1 MKKLFAGNNRNNGS
15 VSDAKLDGAK
25 GIDVLGNFVYVAAYT
40 YGGITFV
47 DISDSSNPTVR
58 GSVQAAS
65 LAGSSG
71 IVVDGGGNYA
81 IVACETSQHVIQVN
95 IVDPD
100 NPSVAV
106 VADAVESVGATF
118 TPIDITSTQ
127 GSDPDIIVVSSSSGD
142 GMVLKEW
149 FDFTPHLLL
158 DDSWVEVDI
167 AECFICTSL
176 MPNANSLLFAD
187 LEEPFRKNSSDLL
200 RCSSAASYQN
210 LRRDYPDFGDS
221 ALSFYQDGVGRAG
234 LLVCHPCEED
244 GRFDVIGVFNV
255 PHEKFDDW
263 SAIHFNL
270 VLESAQ
276 RVADRFLNGP
286 SISTMRES
294 DEYFYIVLTIQSCK
308 RGLPLVPLVTDELP
322 TTTIVAGER
331 LGLDR
336 WIRFNPESVGSSKFY
351 LSEYIKVLLSN
362 VGENIDAYNS
372 MDGRTL
378 MPYQCAVRRE
388 QWSSLRTR
396 FVEVFLLQKTA
407 YRRANGGSTA
417 PSMHEGVE
425 PRFSPDTSVM
435 LLRERLFRGK
445 SQTAHQKVL
454 VRRTFLELEED
465 EYKMGRDQRRHKTT
479 TVLPENSPI
488 LAA

>member
-1 MKKLFAGNNRNNGS
+1 MTMEPRN
-15 VSDAKLDGAK
+15 
-25 GIDVLGNFVYVAAYT
+25 
-40 YGGITFV
+40 
-47 DISDSSNPTVR
+47 
-58 GSVQAAS
+58 
-65 LAGSSG
+65 
-71 IVVDGGGNYA
+71 
-81 IVACETSQHVIQVN
+81 
-95 IVDPD
+95 
-100 NPSVAV
+100 
-106 VADAVESVGATF
+106 VE
-118 TPIDITSTQ
+118 
-127 GSDPDIIVVSSSSGD
+127 
-142 GMVLKEW
+142 EW
-149 FDFTPHLLL
+149 FDFVPDLLL
-158 DDSWVEVDI
+158 DDCWVEVDI
-167 AECFICTSL
+167 AQHSAKAAIYHCECQWGGHLVKFVLSGVVVRNPPLIKSHAL
-176 MPNANSLLFAD
+176 VRPEIRALHQNASEAGFAPELLELHDPGTTTVQQFSSWGLLRLGSLLFAD
-187 LEEPFRKNSSDLL
+187 LEAPFRKNSSDL

-221 ALSFYQDGVGRAG
+221 SLSFYQDGVGRAG

-244 GRFDVIGVFNV
+244 GKFDVIGVFNV
-255 PHEKFDDW
+255 PHEKLEYW

-276 RVADRFLNGP
+276 RVADRLLNGP

-294 DEYFYIVLTIQSCK
+294 DECFYIVLTIQSCK

-336 WIRFNPESVGSSKFY
+336 WIRFNPESVGSSKFL

-362 VGENIDAYNS
+362 VGESIDVYNS

-388 QWSSLRTR
+388 QWISLRTR
-396 FVEVFLLQKTA
+396 FIEVFLLQKTA

-435 LLRERLFRGK
+435 LLRERLLRGK

-454 VRRTFLELEED
+454 VRRTFLELEEED

>member
-1 MKKLFAGNNRNNGS
+1 MEPRN
-15 VSDAKLDGAK
+15 
-25 GIDVLGNFVYVAAYT
+25 
-40 YGGITFV
+40 
-47 DISDSSNPTVR
+47 
-58 GSVQAAS
+58 
-65 LAGSSG
+65 
-71 IVVDGGGNYA
+71 
-81 IVACETSQHVIQVN
+81 
-95 IVDPD
+95 
-100 NPSVAV
+100 
-106 VADAVESVGATF
+106 VE
-118 TPIDITSTQ
+118 
-127 GSDPDIIVVSSSSGD
+127 
-142 GMVLKEW
+142 EW

-167 AECFICTSL
+167 AEHSAKAAIYHCDCHWGGRLVKFVLSGVVVHNPPLIKSHAL
-176 MPNANSLLFAD
+176 VRPEVRALHQNASEAVFAPELLELHDPGTTTVQQFSSWGLLRLGSLLFAD